1 MPSRLNLRSK
11 LLLALLLTGAL
22 MQGTVPLTNERVRR
36 LGDMLKCKCGC
47 QASITGCNMISCHFS
62 DPVRTELLRLVDAGA
77 SDENIFSSIQATYG
91 KDIMLKPPS
100 DTGFYM
106 MGWAMPFAVMA
117 GGLGLLYLVLQG
129 YRKRRPLTSAGADVV
144 PEVSP
149 DLAKYQARIDKDLSD
164 LE

>member
-1 MPSRLNLRSK
+1 MPARLKLRSK
-11 LLLALLLTGAL
+11 LLLALMLTGAL

-47 QASITGCNMISCHFS
+47 QASITGCNMINCHFS

-77 SDENIFSSIQATYG
+77 SDDNIFASMQATYG

-100 DTGFYM
+100 DNGFYM
-106 MGWAMPFAVMA
+106 MGWAMPFAFIA
-117 GGLGLLYLVLQG
+117 GGLGLLYLVLQNF
-129 YRKRRPLTSAGADVV
+129 RKRRALTEAGPESVPQASA
-144 PEVSP
+144 
-149 DLAKYQARIDKDLSD
+149 DLAKYQSRIDKDLSD

>member
-47 QASITGCNMISCHFS
+47 NASITGCNMINCHFS
-62 DPVRTELLRLVDAGA
+62 DPVRIELLRLTEAGA
-77 SDENIFSSIQATYG
+77 SDNDIFASIQATYG

-100 DTGFYM
+100 DGGFYL
-106 MGWAMPFAVMA
+106 MGWVMPFAVL
-117 GGLGLLYLVLQG
+117 GGGAGLLYLVLQS
-129 YRKRRPLTSAGADVV
+129 YRKRRPLTATGADAT

-149 DLAKYQARIDKDLSD
+149 DLAKYQSRIDKDLSD